1 MLPVENFRPF
11 ATPAL
16 AAALRPSHKSLRR
29 SVLWNTLPQLRRG
42 LTDDPPLCQHL
53 ARFGG
58 VPPSRVFHSRYF
70 SAIRDSPAF
79 PRVAF
84 SILTVL
90 GSLTGLG
97 ARFHSVFARGAFRA
111 GSVFVNKD
119 QRTFDIFRT
128 LPDGTPLWL
137 EAVQGLEDTRKRLIE
152 LERIA
157 PDKYRVYDAR
167 ENRFVDLLGKT
178 A

>member
-1 MLPVENFRPF
+1 M
-11 ATPAL
+11 
-16 AAALRPSHKSLRR
+16 
-29 SVLWNTLPQLRRG
+29 
-42 LTDDPPLCQHL
+42 
-53 ARFGG
+53 
-58 VPPSRVFHSRYF
+58 
-70 SAIRDSPAF
+70 
-79 PRVAF
+79 
-84 SILTVL
+84 
-90 GSLTGLG
+90 
-97 ARFHSVFARGAFRA
+97 FARGAFRA